1 MLMLTAVVSFLV
13 LSFAAACRGDF
24 SGFGMIAE
32 GILYIAGI
40 LLMCWLFT
48 QPVLLGILI
57 VIGIVIAY
65 ASYRNKKEKIKMT
78 KIYFTLTGTRHYY
91 GSDFLKSGMKI
102 QLEKEPDN
110 KYDPEAI
117 QVKLKGMGK
126 IGYVANSPYTM
137 IGESMSA
144 GRIYDKID
152 NQANAKVVMVTPN
165 GTLCKLSKKSLVSY
179 TMNEKAE
186 KKEEEELSFV

>member
-65 ASYRNKKEKIKMT
+65 ASYRNKK
-78 KIYFTLTGTRHYY
+78 
-91 GSDFLKSGMKI
+91 
-102 QLEKEPDN
+102 
-110 KYDPEAI
+110 
-117 QVKLKGMGK
+117 
-126 IGYVANSPYTM
+126 
-137 IGESMSA
+137 
-144 GRIYDKID
+144 
-152 NQANAKVVMVTPN
+152 
-165 GTLCKLSKKSLVSY
+165 
-179 TMNEKAE
+179 
-186 KKEEEELSFV
+186 

>member
-57 VIGIVIAY
+57 VLALSLLMRVAEIK
-65 ASYRNKKEKIKMT
+65 RN
-78 KIYFTLTGTRHYY
+78 Y
-91 GSDFLKSGMKI
+91 SNPLK
-102 QLEKEPDN
+102 
-110 KYDPEAI
+110 
-117 QVKLKGMGK
+117 
-126 IGYVANSPYTM
+126 
-137 IGESMSA
+137 
-144 GRIYDKID
+144 
-152 NQANAKVVMVTPN
+152 
-165 GTLCKLSKKSLVSY
+165 
-179 TMNEKAE
+179 
-186 KKEEEELSFV
+186 

>member
-57 VIGIVIAY
+57 VIGIVIAF
-65 ASYRNKKEKIKMT
+65 ASYRNKKEIE

-102 QLEKEPDN
+102 QLEK
-110 KYDPEAI
+110 
-117 QVKLKGMGK
+117 Q
-126 IGYVANSPYTM
+126 
-137 IGESMSA
+137 
-144 GRIYDKID
+144 
-152 NQANAKVVMVTPN
+152 
-165 GTLCKLSKKSLVSY
+165 
-179 TMNEKAE
+179 
-186 KKEEEELSFV
+186 

>member
-13 LSFAAACRGDF
+13 LSLAACRGDF

-65 ASYRNKKEKIKMT
+65 ASYRNKKEI
-78 KIYFTLTGTRHYY
+78 
-91 GSDFLKSGMKI
+91 
-102 QLEKEPDN
+102 E
-110 KYDPEAI
+110 
-117 QVKLKGMGK
+117 
-126 IGYVANSPYTM
+126 
-137 IGESMSA
+137 
-144 GRIYDKID
+144 
-152 NQANAKVVMVTPN
+152 
-165 GTLCKLSKKSLVSY
+165 
-179 TMNEKAE
+179 
-186 KKEEEELSFV
+186 

>member
-40 LLMCWLFT
+40 LSMCWLFT

-65 ASYRNKKEKIKMT
+65 ASYRNKKEI
-78 KIYFTLTGTRHYY
+78 
-91 GSDFLKSGMKI
+91 
-102 QLEKEPDN
+102 E
-110 KYDPEAI
+110 
-117 QVKLKGMGK
+117 
-126 IGYVANSPYTM
+126 
-137 IGESMSA
+137 
-144 GRIYDKID
+144 
-152 NQANAKVVMVTPN
+152 
-165 GTLCKLSKKSLVSY
+165 
-179 TMNEKAE
+179 
-186 KKEEEELSFV
+186 

>member
-40 LLMCWLFT
+40 LLMFT

-65 ASYRNKKEKIKMT
+65 ASYRNKKEI
-78 KIYFTLTGTRHYY
+78 
-91 GSDFLKSGMKI
+91 
-102 QLEKEPDN
+102 E
-110 KYDPEAI
+110 
-117 QVKLKGMGK
+117 
-126 IGYVANSPYTM
+126 
-137 IGESMSA
+137 
-144 GRIYDKID
+144 
-152 NQANAKVVMVTPN
+152 
-165 GTLCKLSKKSLVSY
+165 
-179 TMNEKAE
+179 
-186 KKEEEELSFV
+186 